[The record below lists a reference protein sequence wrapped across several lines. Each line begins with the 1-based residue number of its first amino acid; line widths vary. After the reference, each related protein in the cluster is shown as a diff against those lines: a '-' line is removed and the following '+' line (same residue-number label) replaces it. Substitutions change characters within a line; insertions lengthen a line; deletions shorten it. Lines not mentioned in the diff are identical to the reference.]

1 MISINRSDMLV
12 AMLPGMATADKQR
25 IFLAKLDAT
34 LPKGDDE
41 TTAGEELEFS
51 AEDIVGAIDRATSCT
66 YDIQSIF
73 LADDDGSAIDD
84 LENDKALSMI
94 INEDIIQDTAYIG
107 EVFGRC
113 NEENGH
119 YHALFKNSSFE
130 GTHPVLGRVSVGVIV
145 PDDLYWRI
153 MDSDVVFEGYDWFG
167 SYIDGNWFFH
177 KTDER
182 RSTITVTER
191 FSFVAKIFSRN
202 AGLLETDI
210 LQNKTA
216 ILAGLGSVGSFV
228 AMQLVKAG
236 VPKFIL
242 CDGDTLEIHN
252 LSRHWLSLEHLGEYK
267 VDAMAQEI
275 KRVNPFAEVTT
286 FRGLIQDAPKSLFGV
301 VTPEEGIVIATGDNR
316 MCAAQANAVAQQ
328 LDLPFVAIG
337 CWVRA
342 SSGEVFTWHK
352 ETGLP
357 TYADAFDGLISDDR
371 DVAHRAYFGEE
382 ADATTIRFEPGIW
395 EDITFV
401 TEIGIKLALDMM
413 NLHEDQ
419 YTTRVYDHL
428 TNYTLICNTNKPE
441 LGGERATLFPTPLY
455 ITDRR
460 HSIWL
465 REKGDAACLTISLEP
480 NHH

>member
-1 MISINRSDMLV
+1 MISINRSDILV

-328 LDLPFVAIG
+328 LDLPFVAI
-337 CWVRA
+337 VRY
-342 SSGEVFTWHK
+342 S
-352 ETGLP
+352 
-357 TYADAFDGLISDDR
+357 
-371 DVAHRAYFGEE
+371 
-382 ADATTIRFEPGIW
+382 PGIKKQVSLPMQ
-395 EDITFV
+395 T
-401 TEIGIKLALDMM
+401 
-413 NLHEDQ
+413 
-419 YTTRVYDHL
+419 
-428 TNYTLICNTNKPE
+428 
-441 LGGERATLFPTPLY
+441 
-455 ITDRR
+455 
-460 HSIWL
+460 HS
-465 REKGDAACLTISLEP
+465 TV
-480 NHH
+480 

>member
-1 MISINRSDMLV
+1 M
-12 AMLPGMATADKQR
+12 
-25 IFLAKLDAT
+25 
-34 LPKGDDE
+34 
-41 TTAGEELEFS
+41 
-51 AEDIVGAIDRATSCT
+51 
-66 YDIQSIF
+66 
-73 LADDDGSAIDD
+73 
-84 LENDKALSMI
+84 
-94 INEDIIQDTAYIG
+94 
-107 EVFGRC
+107 
-113 NEENGH
+113 
-119 YHALFKNSSFE
+119 
-130 GTHPVLGRVSVGVIV
+130 
-145 PDDLYWRI
+145 
-153 MDSDVVFEGYDWFG
+153 
-167 SYIDGNWFFH
+167 
-177 KTDER
+177 
-182 RSTITVTER
+182 
-191 FSFVAKIFSRN
+191 
-202 AGLLETDI
+202 
-210 LQNKTA
+210 
-216 ILAGLGSVGSFV
+216 
-228 AMQLVKAG
+228 
-236 VPKFIL
+236 
-242 CDGDTLEIHN
+242 
-252 LSRHWLSLEHLGEYK
+252 
-267 VDAMAQEI
+267 
-275 KRVNPFAEVTT
+275 
-286 FRGLIQDAPKSLFGV
+286 
-301 VTPEEGIVIATGDNR
+301 GIVIATGDNR